1 MGRGVIVI
9 SIRVTSL
16 SSWCQMVD
24 RPQIIHGE
32 HSDWGIPGTYVFD
45 HTRARTGYELNK
57 LAYSLTQPQNR
68 EVFRRDEG
76 AYIEMYALTDGQR
89 AAIGRRDWLALT
101 KEYGGNIYYIYKL
114 GATLGFGLY
123 QMGAQMR
130 GESYE
135 DFLNSRHAK
144 GAR

>member
-1 MGRGVIVI
+1 
-9 SIRVTSL
+9 
-16 SSWCQMVD
+16 
-24 RPQIIHGE
+24 
-32 HSDWGIPGTYVFD
+32 VFD

-68 EVFRRDEG
+68 EAFRRDEG
-76 AYIEMYALTDGQR
+76 AYIKMYALTDGQR
-89 AAIGRRDWLALT
+89 VAIGRRDWLALT
-101 KEYGGNIYYIYKL
+101 KEHGGNIYYIYKL